1 MKLTFHLRQRL
12 LTLNDKIKI
21 IEMIKKFILILLSSC
36 FLVSHMSAETL
47 DINNDEI
54 NKLMN
59 NNVPIVDIRT
69 SDEWRQTGIV
79 PNSVLLTFF
88 EKDGSYN
95 YETWYRKLGYLIDI
109 NKPFILICRSG
120 RRTKLVS
127 KMLNNHLDM
136 TIYNAENGINS
147 WLKSNLNTV
156 QP

>member
-36 FLVSHMSAETL
+36 FLVSHISAETL

-59 NNVPIVDIRT
+59 NNVRIVDIRT

>member
-1 MKLTFHLRQRL
+1 MKLIFHLRQRL
-12 LTLNDKIKI
+12 LTLNNNIKE
-21 IEMIKKFILILLSSC
+21 IEMIKKIILILLSSF
-36 FLVSHMSAETL
+36 FLVSHMSAQTL

-54 NKLMN
+54 NKLIN

-69 SDEWRQTGIV
+69 FDEWKQTGII

-95 YETWYRKLGYLIDI
+95 FGTWYRNLGYLIDK

-127 KMLNNHLDM
+127 KMLNNHSDM
-136 TIYNAENGINS
+136 IIYNAKNGINS

-156 QP
+156 KP

>member
-95 YETWYRKLGYLIDI
+95 YDTWYRKLGYLIDI